1 MNFELIDNS
10 FQITILGFCTI
21 AALFLALRYK
31 SRSLLIL
38 ALAYACFCMGTTYY
52 ILYLVIMGK
61 VPQVFYVAEISWLA
75 AWLFY
80 DLDLSGVRDAAWRI
94 GCRFSWFAGS
104 AAVLV
109 AVVAFADHAFG
120 PSYFFSALFALV
132 AGVNMYLS
140 VFGMQ
145 SVQPYR
151 STDGLMAGCIVLQIL
166 LYLVS
171 DFIQD
176 YTCFNLYFA
185 VDITLTLSMVALLP
199 FTLRE
204 VGK

>member
-1 MNFELIDNS
+1 MNFELIDNG
-10 FQITILGFCTI
+10 FQIIILGLSTI

-38 ALAYACFCMGTTYY
+38 ALAYACFCMGTAYY

-75 AWLFY
+75 AWIFY
-80 DLDLSGVRDAAWRI
+80 LSVQILRI
-94 GCRFSWFAGS
+94 GYRFSWFAGS

-120 PSYFFSALFALV
+120 PSYFFSTLFAFT
-132 AGVNMYLS
+132 AGANMYLS
-140 VFGMQ
+140 VLGVQ
-145 SVQPYR
+145 SVHPYR

>member
-80 DLDLSGVRDAAWRI
+80 LSVQILRIERI
-94 GCRFSWFAGS
+94 GYRFSWFCRQRGGACRSGRFCRPCLWAFLFLFRAVCTRSGSEHVSFGVWHAKCSAISKHGWSDGWLHRSAGT
-104 AAVLV
+104 
-109 AVVAFADHAFG
+109 
-120 PSYFFSALFALV
+120 
-132 AGVNMYLS
+132 S
-140 VFGMQ
+140 VSGFRFYTG
-145 SVQPYR
+145 
-151 STDGLMAGCIVLQIL
+151 
-166 LYLVS
+166 LYL
-171 DFIQD
+171 
-176 YTCFNLYFA
+176 L
-185 VDITLTLSMVALLP
+185 
-199 FTLRE
+199 
-204 VGK
+204 

>member
-1 MNFELIDNS
+1 MSFEIIDNGIQVGL
-10 FQITILGFCTI
+10 FLLF
-21 AALFLALRYK
+21 ALF
-31 SRSLLIL
+31 SLIQGLHMQNRRFLIL
-38 ALAYACFCMGTTYY
+38 AGTYASFSMGTLYY
-52 ILYLVIMGK
+52 LLYLVIMGK

-75 AWLFY
+75 AWIFY
-80 DLDLSGVRDAAWRI
+80 LSVQILRMERI
-94 GCRFSWFAGS
+94 GYRFSWFAGS

-109 AVVAFADHAFG
+109 AVVAVADHAFG
-120 PSYFFSALFALV
+120 PSYFFSTLFAFT
-132 AGVNMYLS
+132 AGANMYLS
-140 VFGMQ
+140 VLGMQ
-145 SVQPYR
+145 SVHPYR

>member
-1 MNFELIDNS
+1 MENFELIDNL
-10 FQITILGFCTI
+10 FQITVLLCACVAAGILAI
-21 AALFLALRYK
+21 RHRN
-31 SRSLLIL
+31 RSLLIL
-38 ALAYACFCMGTTYY
+38 SLAYACFAMGTIYY
-52 ILYLVIMGK
+52 VLYLVIIGIW
-61 VPQVFYVAEISWLA
+61 PQVFYVAEISWLA

-80 DLDLSGVRDAAWRI
+80 LSVQILRIERI
-94 GCRFSWFAGS
+94 GYRFSWFAGS

-132 AGVNMYLS
+132 AGANMYLS
-140 VFGMQ
+140 VLGMQ
-145 SVQPYR
+145 SVHPYR
-151 STDGLMAGCIVLQIL
+151 STDGLMAGCIVLQVL

>member
-80 DLDLSGVRDAAWRI
+80 DLDLSGVRDAADPADREDRI
-94 GCRFSWFAGS
+94 PLLVVCRQRGGACRSGRFCRPCLWAFLFLFRAVCTRSGSEHVSFGVWHAKCSAISKHGWSDGWLHRSAGT
-104 AAVLV
+104 
-109 AVVAFADHAFG
+109 
-120 PSYFFSALFALV
+120 
-132 AGVNMYLS
+132 S
-140 VFGMQ
+140 VSGFRFYTG
-145 SVQPYR
+145 
-151 STDGLMAGCIVLQIL
+151 
-166 LYLVS
+166 LYL
-171 DFIQD
+171 
-176 YTCFNLYFA
+176 L
-185 VDITLTLSMVALLP
+185 
-199 FTLRE
+199 
-204 VGK
+204 

>member
-80 DLDLSGVRDAAWRI
+80 LSVQILRIERI
-94 GCRFSWFAGS
+94 GYRFSWFAGS

-109 AVVAFADHAFG
+109 AVVLFLFRAVCTRSGSEHVSFGVWHAKC
-120 PSYFFSALFALV
+120 SAISKHGWSDGWLHRS
-132 AGVNMYLS
+132 AGTS
-140 VFGMQ
+140 VSGFRFYTG
-145 SVQPYR
+145 
-151 STDGLMAGCIVLQIL
+151 
-166 LYLVS
+166 LYL
-171 DFIQD
+171 
-176 YTCFNLYFA
+176 L
-185 VDITLTLSMVALLP
+185 
-199 FTLRE
+199 
-204 VGK
+204 

>member
-10 FQITILGFCTI
+10 FQIIILGFCTI

-80 DLDLSGVRDAAWRI
+80 PCTFTMS
-94 GCRFSWFAGS
+94 SS
-104 AAVLV
+104 
-109 AVVAFADHAFG
+109 
-120 PSYFFSALFALV
+120 
-132 AGVNMYLS
+132 
-140 VFGMQ
+140 
-145 SVQPYR
+145 
-151 STDGLMAGCIVLQIL
+151 
-166 LYLVS
+166 
-171 DFIQD
+171 
-176 YTCFNLYFA
+176 
-185 VDITLTLSMVALLP
+185 
-199 FTLRE
+199 FTLHIGMSTSTSAKQHPKE
-204 VGK
+204 

>member
-80 DLDLSGVRDAAWRI
+80 LSVQILPGEGKKD
-94 GCRFSWFAGS
+94 RFSLPAGAA
-104 AAVLV
+104 AAVI
-109 AVVAFADHAFG
+109 AAIAFLDHDFG
-120 PSYFFSALFALV
+120 PSYFVSSLFSLT
-132 AGVNMYLS
+132 AGATMYLS
-140 VFGMQ
+140 VSHMQ
-145 SVQPYR
+145 NGSLCRKRDLFMIICV
-151 STDGLMAGCIVLQIL
+151 TLQVL
-166 LYLVS
+166 LYRVS
-171 DFIQD
+171 GFTHD
-176 YTCFNLYFA
+176 YTRFQLYYA
-185 VDITLTLSMVALLP
+185 VDLALTLSMAALLP
-199 FTLRE
+199 LTLRE
-204 VGK
+204 VKQA

>member
-38 ALAYACFCMGTTYY
+38 ALAYACFCMGTAYY
-52 ILYLVIMGK
+52 ILY
-61 VPQVFYVAEISWLA
+61 YVAEISWLA

-80 DLDLSGVRDAAWRI
+80 LSVQILRIERI
-94 GCRFSWFAGS
+94 GYRFSWFAGS

-151 STDGLMAGCIVLQIL
+151 STDGLMAGCIVLQVL

>member
-75 AWLFY
+75 AE
-80 DLDLSGVRDAAWRI
+80 RI
-94 GCRFSWFAGS
+94 GYRFSWFAGS

-151 STDGLMAGCIVLQIL
+151 STDGLMAGCIVLQVL

>member
-10 FQITILGFCTI
+10 FQIIILGFCTI

-80 DLDLSGVRDAAWRI
+80 LSVQILRIERI
-94 GCRFSWFAGS
+94 GYRFS
-104 AAVLV
+104 
-109 AVVAFADHAFG
+109 
-120 PSYFFSALFALV
+120 
-132 AGVNMYLS
+132 
-140 VFGMQ
+140 
-145 SVQPYR
+145 
-151 STDGLMAGCIVLQIL
+151 
-166 LYLVS
+166 
-171 DFIQD
+171 
-176 YTCFNLYFA
+176 
-185 VDITLTLSMVALLP
+185 
-199 FTLRE
+199 
-204 VGK
+204 

>member
-80 DLDLSGVRDAAWRI
+80 LSVQILRIERI
-94 GCRFSWFAGS
+94 GYRFSWFAGS
-104 AAVLV
+104 AAVLSQWSLLPTCLW
-109 AVVAFADHAFG
+109 AFL
-120 PSYFFSALFALV
+120 FFSALFALV

-151 STDGLMAGCIVLQIL
+151 STDGLMAGCIVLQVL

>member
-80 DLDLSGVRDAAWRI
+80 LSVQILRIERI
-94 GCRFSWFAGS
+94 GYRFSWFAGS

-120 PSYFFSALFALV
+120 PSYFFSALFATRSGSEHVSFGVWHAKCSAISKHGWSDGWLHRS
-132 AGVNMYLS
+132 AGTS
-140 VFGMQ
+140 VSGFRFYTG
-145 SVQPYR
+145 
-151 STDGLMAGCIVLQIL
+151 
-166 LYLVS
+166 LYL
-171 DFIQD
+171 
-176 YTCFNLYFA
+176 L
-185 VDITLTLSMVALLP
+185 
-199 FTLRE
+199 
-204 VGK
+204 

>member
-1 MNFELIDNS
+1 M
-10 FQITILGFCTI
+10 
-21 AALFLALRYK
+21 LF
-31 SRSLLIL
+31 RS
-38 ALAYACFCMGTTYY
+38 
-52 ILYLVIMGK
+52 
-61 VPQVFYVAEISWLA
+61 SWLA

-80 DLDLSGVRDAAWRI
+80 LSVQILRMEKI
-94 GCRFSWFAGS
+94 GYRFSWFAAS
-104 AAVLV
+104 AAVPV

-120 PSYFFSALFALV
+120 PSYFFSALFAFT
-132 AGVNMYLS
+132 AGANMYLS
-140 VFGMQ
+140 VLGTQ
-145 SVQPYR
+145 SVHPYR
-151 STDGLMAGCIVLQIL
+151 STDGLMACCIVLQVL

>member
-1 MNFELIDNS
+1 MSAGAERKKKMNFELIDNG
-10 FQITILGFCTI
+10 FQITILGLSTI

-38 ALAYACFCMGTTYY
+38 ALAYACFCMGTAYY

-61 VPQVFYVAEISWLA
+61 VPQA
-75 AWLFY
+75 AWIFY
-80 DLDLSGVRDAAWRI
+80 LSVQILRMERI
-94 GCRFSWFAGS
+94 GYRFSWFAGS

-120 PSYFFSALFALV
+120 PSYFFSTLFAFT
-132 AGVNMYLS
+132 AGANMYLS
-140 VFGMQ
+140 VLGMQ
-145 SVQPYR
+145 SVHPYR